1 MKLTTKKTVEF
12 EIDIPVP
19 SFIRSKTQHF
29 YYKVY
34 SEDYCIQVYDGE
46 IGIKHATIF
55 MVLDYEFCTESEFL
69 DMYNKVNN
77 ELCHLATV

>member
-1 MKLTTKKTVEF
+1 MKLKTKKTVEF
-12 EIDIPVP
+12 EIDIPLP
-19 SFIRSKTQHF
+19 SFIRSKSKHF

-34 SEDYCIQVYDGE
+34 SEDHCLAVHSDE

-69 DMYNKVNN
+69 DMYNKVND
-77 ELCHLATV
+77 ELCQLATA

>member
-1 MKLTTKKTVEF
+1 MKLTAKKTVEF
-12 EIDIPVP
+12 EINIPVP
-19 SFIRSKTQHF
+19 SFIRSKTKHF

-34 SEDYCIQVYDGE
+34 SQDYCIQVYDGE

-69 DMYNKVNN
+69 DFYGKVNS

>member
-1 MKLTTKKTVEF
+1 MKLKAKKTVEF
-12 EIDIPVP
+12 EINIPVP
-19 SFIRSKTQHF
+19 SFIRSKSKVF

-55 MVLDYEFCTESEFL
+55 MVLDYEFCTEQEFNE
-69 DMYNKVNN
+69 MFNKVNS